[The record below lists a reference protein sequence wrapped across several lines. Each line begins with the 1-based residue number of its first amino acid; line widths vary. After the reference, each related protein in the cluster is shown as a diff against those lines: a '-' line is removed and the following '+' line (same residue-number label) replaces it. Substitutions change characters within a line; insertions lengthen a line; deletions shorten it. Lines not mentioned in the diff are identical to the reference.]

1 VRARVVVWLKVPDVP
16 VTVTVEV
23 PAAAVLLAESV
34 ITPAVLKE
42 AVTPGGPEALKATV
56 PLNPFFGVTVIVS
69 VALAPC
75 AIVKEVGE
83 AERLKSGVAA
93 AAGVRT

>member
-1 VRARVVVWLKVPDVP
+1 MPDVP

-23 PAAAVLLAESV
+23 PGVAVLLAASV

-42 AVTPGGPEALKATV
+42 AVTPAGNPEAEKATV

-69 VALAPC
+69 VPLAPC
-75 AIVKEVGE
+75 ATVKEVGE

-93 AAGVRT
+93 GVRV